1 MATVAA
7 MAKAIK
13 KLGSADS
20 LPSVPAVA
28 RELGVDLSE
37 VKEIYHAEP
46 VAFPELKLPATKAGV
61 VKGVKARLRDERIAA
76 RSGLTVAE
84 VRRFKDE
91 AGVGGEYLGRGRKP
105 GNGNGTSAKPK
116 ASSGRRGVKVTKDEG
131 KGTSGRRGRGA
142 AKPAAANGR
151 KRGRRGT
158 RAGAAD
164 PK

>member
-13 KLGSADS
+13 KLGSADK

-28 RELGVDLSE
+28 RDLGVELSD
-37 VKEIYHAEP
+37 VKDIYQAEP
-46 VAFPELKLPATKAGV
+46 IAFPELKLPATQKGV
-61 VKGVKARLRDERIAA
+61 EKGVKSGLRDERIAA
-76 RSGLTVAE
+76 RTGLTLAE
-84 VRRFKDE
+84 VRDFKDK

-105 GNGNGTSAKPK
+105 GGGTSKPK
-116 ASSGRRGVKVTKDEG
+116 ASSGRRGQPKKDEG

-142 AKPAAANGR
+142 GKPAAAAGR
-151 KRGRRGT
+151 PRGRRGT
-158 RAGAAD
+158 RAGAD